1 MEFNWHINNLTRNTS
16 DGLVYD
22 IEYVYE
28 TIVSGS
34 IAQKYGNIEAS
45 GSSTEDSFVSFENLT
60 QDIVLGWI
68 TGSFDI
74 PAIQLELS
82 SSLSKLITTQSI
94 AGTPW

>member
-34 IAQKYGNIEAS
+34 IAQKYGNIEVS

>member
-34 IAQKYGNIEAS
+34 IAQKYGNIEVS
-45 GSSTEDSFVSFENLT
+45 GSSTEDSFVPFEDLT
-60 QDIVLGWI
+60 QDIILGWI

-74 PAIQLELS
+74 PTLQTELS
-82 SSLSKLITTQSI
+82 SSISKLVSGESTQE
-94 AGTPW
+94 TPF

>member
-22 IEYVYE
+22 VEYTYE

-34 IAQKYGNIEAS
+34 IARKWGNIEIS
-45 GSSTEDSFVSFENLT
+45 GSSLDEGFVPFEDLT
-60 QDIVLGWI
+60 QDVVLGWI

-74 PAIQLELS
+74 PTIQTELS
-82 SSLSKLITTQSI
+82 SSVSKLVSGQSTQE
-94 AGTPW
+94 TPF

>member
-1 MEFNWHINNLTRNTS
+1 MEFNWYINNLTRNTS

-22 IEYVYE
+22 VEYTYE

-34 IAQKYGNIEAS
+34 IARKWGNIEIS
-45 GSSTEDSFVSFENLT
+45 GSSTDEEFIPFEDLT

-74 PAIQLELS
+74 STLQTELS
-82 SSLSKLITTQSI
+82 SSVSKLVSGESTQE
-94 AGTPW
+94 TPF

>member
-16 DGLVYD
+16 NGLVYD
-22 IEYVYE
+22 VEYTYE

-34 IAQKYGNIEAS
+34 IARKWGTIEIS
-45 GSSTEDSFVSFENLT
+45 GSSTDEGFVPFEDLT

-74 PAIQLELS
+74 STIQTELS
-82 SSLSKLITTQSI
+82 SSVSKLVSGESTQE
-94 AGTPW
+94 TPF